1 MIRPNRIFHRTV
13 VLGLLLGASSS
24 TQAAYS
30 DRLLE
35 LFDPASLAA
44 RSCGGPSGR
53 AGLFASLDTAAAA
66 TAPLSKASAP
76 MPLYPDLDTGK
87 LRPTTSNEMALRYF
101 RQGLTLAYSFNHA
114 GAVRSFREAQRLDPK
129 CALCFWGEALA
140 LGPNINAAMD
150 DRDVA
155 TALAALDRAKELASG
170 TSPVEQALIGA
181 LALRYSRS
189 PGADRAALDGS
200 YADAMTKAAEAFPD
214 SDEVAVLAAE
224 AVMDTTA
231 WNYWTADKVTPVG
244 RSMTAVRLLEKVMAR
259 SPENVQAAH
268 LYIHMMENSR
278 DPHLAQAAAD
288 RLASAG
294 LHNAGHLI
302 HMPAHIYIN
311 IGRQADSMR
320 VNLAAARADEAFI
333 RESNDQSLFR
343 YGYYPHNIHF
353 IVMSAQLSGDM
364 ATAIREARRLRGTL
378 DQATSQKIAW
388 IQVIDAAPFMAAA
401 QFADPGLVL
410 AMAEP
415 DARLPYARAIRH
427 HARALAR
434 AQQGND
440 KAFEAEITAMNQLK
454 RHDGIAAMVAQGVP
468 APDLLQMAEH
478 IARGKRH
485 YLRGQFA
492 AAVEDYRKAVAIEAT
507 IPYQEPPYWYFP
519 VRQSL
524 GAALLAAGQKQA
536 ARDAFRGAL
545 VQSPNNAWA
554 LYGLAQTEASLGNG
568 LEAAAAR
575 RSLAKAWLGDPRWL
589 RLDRL

>member
-1 MIRPNRIFHRTV
+1 MIRSSRPFRRAV
-13 VLGLLLGASSS
+13 VLALLLGASSS
-24 TQAAYS
+24 THAAYS
-30 DRLLE
+30 DRLLD
-35 LFDPASLAA
+35 LFDPARLAA
-44 RSCGGPSGR
+44 RSCGGQSGR
-53 AGLFASLDTAAAA
+53 TGLFASLGAAAAA
-66 TAPLSKASAP
+66 TAPLSKASAA
-76 MPLYPDLDTGK
+76 MPLYPDLDAGQ

-114 GAVRSFREAQRLDPK
+114 GAVRSFREAQRLDPG
-129 CALCFWGEALA
+129 CAMCFWGEALA

-155 TALAALDRAKELASG
+155 TALDALERAKALAGG

-181 LALRYSRS
+181 LALRYSRD
-189 PGADRAALDGS
+189 PGADRAALDGR
-200 YADAMTKAAEAFPD
+200 YADAMAKAAEQFPD

-231 WNYWTADKVTPVG
+231 WNYWMPDKVTPVG
-244 RSMTAVRLLEKVMAR
+244 RSMTAVKLLEKVMAR
-259 SPENVQAAH
+259 SPGNVQAAH

-278 DPHLAQAAAD
+278 DPHLAEAAAD
-288 RLASAG
+288 RLASAH
-294 LHNAGHLI
+294 LQNAGHLI

-364 ATAIREARRLRGTL
+364 ATAIREARRLRGVL
-378 DQATSQKIAW
+378 DPATSQKLAW

-410 AMAEP
+410 AMPAP

-427 HARALAR
+427 YARALAR
-434 AQQGND
+434 AQQRDD
-440 KAFEAEITAMNQLK
+440 KGFEAEIAAMNQLK
-454 RHDGIAAMVAQGVP
+454 DHAGMAAMVAQGVP
-468 APDLLQMAEH
+468 APDLLQLAEH

-485 YLRGQFA
+485 YLRGQYA
-492 AAVEDYRKAVAIEAT
+492 AAIEDYRQAVAIEAT

-524 GAALLAAGQKQA
+524 GAALLAAGQKEA

-545 VQSPNNAWA
+545 IQAPDNAWA
-554 LYGLAQTEASLGNG
+554 LYGLAQAEASLGNR

-575 RSLAKAWLGDPRWL
+575 RSLARAWLGDPRWL